1 MITIID
7 NDEMKISL
15 SKSFTENDD
24 TPDKR
29 SLSDYILEKTKER
42 FDFYRELF
50 NKEKLDKI
58 EFMLFDNYE
67 EWKKYYVSRNHREPP
82 EYSRGC
88 FESENN
94 LCYSVQKS
102 GVLYNTPLWFHTIST
117 NAHEAF
123 HIYYK
128 KYIYK
133 DDRVV
138 WFDEGLAQYLS
149 GEDDLW
155 INNEERLNS
164 VFMEFLNN
172 YKEITNL
179 NDRIQGNNSV
189 SDDLIFSRKGVFD
202 GYRMS
207 LLAMKYLDSK
217 YGISYIKELMK
228 DNKKVREIGTTI
240 INDMIEYYKERFNI
254 KERKW

>member
-1 MITIID
+1 MITIIN
-7 NDEMKISL
+7 NDEMKISV

-67 EWKKYYVSRNHREPP
+67 EWKEFYTSRNHREPP

-102 GVLYNTPLWFHTIST
+102 GVLYSTPLWFHTIST

-155 INNEERLNS
+155 INNEEKLKK
-164 VFMEFLNN
+164 VFLEFYQN
-172 YKEITNL
+172 YKEINNL
-179 NDRIQGNNSV
+179 NDRIQGNNSIP
-189 SDDLIFSRKGVFD
+189 DDLIFSRKGVFE
-202 GYRMS
+202 GYKMS
-207 LLAMKYLDSK
+207 LLAIKYLDSK

-228 DNKKVREIGTTI
+228 YNKEIRELGTTI
-240 INDMIEYYKERFNI
+240 IDDMIEYYKERFNI
-254 KERKW
+254 KVL

>member
-1 MITIID
+1 MITIIN
-7 NDEMKISL
+7 NDEMKISV

-67 EWKKYYVSRNHREPP
+67 EWKEFYTSRNHREPP

-102 GVLYNTPLWFHTIST
+102 GVLYSTPLWFHTISI

-155 INNEERLNS
+155 INNEEKLKK
-164 VFMEFLNN
+164 VFLEFYQN
-172 YKEITNL
+172 YKEINNL
-179 NDRIQGNNSV
+179 NDRIQGNNSIP
-189 SDDLIFSRKGVFD
+189 DDLIFSRKGVFE
-202 GYRMS
+202 GYKMS
-207 LLAMKYLDSK
+207 LLAIKYLDLK

-228 DNKKVREIGTTI
+228 YNKEIRELGTTI
-240 INDMIEYYKERFNI
+240 IDDMIEYYKERFNI
-254 KERKW
+254 KVL

>member
-1 MITIID
+1 MITIIN
-7 NDEMKISL
+7 NDEMKISV

-67 EWKKYYVSRNHREPP
+67 EWKEFYTSRNHREPP

-102 GVLYNTPLWFHTIST
+102 GVLYSTPLWFHTIST

-155 INNEERLNS
+155 INNEEKLKK
-164 VFMEFLNN
+164 VFLEFYQN
-172 YKEITNL
+172 YKEINNL
-179 NDRIQGNNSV
+179 NDRIQGNNSIP
-189 SDDLIFSRKGVFD
+189 DDLIFSRKGVFE
-202 GYRMS
+202 GYKMS
-207 LLAMKYLDSK
+207 LLAIKYLDLK

-228 DNKKVREIGTTI
+228 YNKEIRELGTTI
-240 INDMIEYYKERFNI
+240 IDDMIKYYKERFNI
-254 KERKW
+254 KVL

>member
-7 NDEMKISL
+7 NDEMKISV
-15 SKSFTENDD
+15 SKSFTENND

-29 SLSDYILEKTKER
+29 SISNYILDKTKEK

-50 NKEKLDKI
+50 NIEKLDKI
-58 EFMLFDNYE
+58 EFILFDDYD
-67 EWKKYYVSRNHREPP
+67 EWKKYYISRNHREPP
-82 EYSRGC
+82 EYSRGS

-94 LCYSVQKS
+94 LSYSVQKS
-102 GVLYNTPLWFHTIST
+102 GVLYNTPLWFHAVSV

-128 KYIYK
+128 KYVYK
-133 DDRVV
+133 DDRIV

-149 GEDDLW
+149 GEDDSW
-155 INNEERLNS
+155 INNEEKIKSIFL
-164 VFMEFLNN
+164 EFYDN
-172 YKEITNL
+172 YKEINNL
-179 NDRIQGNNSV
+179 NDRVQGNSSV
-189 SDDLIFSRKGVFD
+189 SDELIFSRKGVFD

-207 LLAMKYLDSK
+207 LLAIKYLDSK

-228 DNKKVREIGTTI
+228 DNKRIRELGTTI
-240 INDMIEYYKERFNI
+240 IDDMIKYYKERFNI
-254 KERKW
+254 KVLK